1 MLLRHIAR
9 PLFASWFVSEGYD
22 AARRPD
28 VHAVRAR
35 ATVERVARLVPR
47 GALGGAVDRYREP
60 TTAQLVTL
68 VRAHGAATAAASR
81 LRALIEHEGLPI
93 AEREPFE
100 GDPESPDHPQLIQL
114 SWRLLPVAD
123 LDAERH
129 AGALQA
135 MAEAGEEVDVSAPI
149 DQEGPDLGVLELT
162 GGAEDGVP
170 LSELLIWADGPRSYS
185 DYVFRGACRAARLP
199 WQPEGPGD
207 DELNPGVL

>member
-68 VRAHGAATAAASR
+68 VRAHGAATAAA
-81 LRALIEHEGLPI
+81 
-93 AEREPFE
+93 
-100 GDPESPDHPQLIQL
+100 
-114 SWRLLPVAD
+114 
-123 LDAERH
+123 
-129 AGALQA
+129 GALLA
-135 MAEAGEEVDVSAPI
+135 AGKAPRTAA
-149 DQEGPDLGVLELT
+149 LVLAALT
-162 GGAEDGVP
+162 AP
-170 LSELLIWADGPRSYS
+170 LILA
-185 DYVFRGACRAARLP
+185 
-199 WQPEGPGD
+199 
-207 DELNPGVL
+207 